1 MFKFV
6 LTLND
11 VIEIISIL
19 IFIIFIF
26 VVNRGN
32 KKDWFRNNIYIK

>member
-32 KKDWFRNNIYIK
+32 KKD